1 MARPPP
7 LLVGFLLLL
16 FPESLR
22 WSGIGYKA
30 YCPPNTFALAS
41 LLYHAVH
48 LIHKH
53 LDGYTCG

>member
-1 MARPPP
+1 MGRI
-7 LLVGFLLLL
+7 LLL

-22 WSGIGYKA
+22 WTAIGYKA

-41 LLYHAVH
+41 LLYHAAH

-53 LDGYTCG
+53 LDEHTCG

>member
-1 MARPPP
+1 MWRI
-7 LLVGFLLLL
+7 LLL

-53 LDGYTCG
+53 LDRHTYGQYM

>member
-1 MARPPP
+1 MWRI
-7 LLVGFLLLL
+7 LLL

-22 WSGIGYKA
+22 WSAIGYKA
-30 YCPPNTFALAS
+30 YCQHNTFALAS

-48 LIHKH
+48 LIYEH